1 MTANV
6 AQFSLVFGGPFHDL
20 LNRLRLLGPD
30 RLPTL
35 GAALTLTLIAWL
47 PPAFLSLADYWYS
60 ENSSALSYFSDYT
73 AHIRYLLAIGVMVVT
88 ERTAHQR
95 LTPIVNHFIDARLIR
110 DDHLE
115 RFGRV
120 LKRADDRSSSA
131 LAESAILAIVM
142 LVAILGTTLDLEL
155 GSEFDWDG
163 SVVDGHAEYSLAG
176 LWSHWISKPLFM
188 FLVLRWIWRFAVWA
202 LLLFKT
208 SRMRLRLVAYHPD
221 RSGGLGFLSVYPT
234 VFSGFI
240 FALSCLVAAQLVS
253 EIRRMG
259 IPVEQLQWMVL
270 AWIGLV
276 FLTFAGPLTVF
287 GHPLYKLREQAIF
300 NLGRI
305 ASEHQL
311 AFQQKWMESQAS
323 GGELLGSA
331 DVSSAA
337 DLAPIASSPYSL
349 RMFPITLS
357 VLIQLALSAGLPM
370 LAVVVTQMPL
380 REFLQRVLAAI
391 V

>member
-1 MTANV
+1 
-6 AQFSLVFGGPFHDL
+6 
-20 LNRLRLLGPD
+20 
-30 RLPTL
+30 
-35 GAALTLTLIAWL
+35 
-47 PPAFLSLADYWYS
+47 
-60 ENSSALSYFSDYT
+60 
-73 AHIRYLLAIGVMVVT
+73 
-88 ERTAHQR
+88 
-95 LTPIVNHFIDARLIR
+95 
-110 DDHLE
+110 
-115 RFGRV
+115 
-120 LKRADDRSSSA
+120 
-131 LAESAILAIVM
+131 
-142 LVAILGTTLDLEL
+142 
-155 GSEFDWDG
+155 
-163 SVVDGHAEYSLAG
+163 
-176 LWSHWISKPLFM
+176 M

-202 LLLFKT
+202 LLLFKI

-253 EIRRMG
+253 EIQGTG
-259 IPVEQLQWMVL
+259 IAVEQLQLMVL
-270 AWIGLV
+270 AWIGFV
-276 FLTFAGPLTVF
+276 FLIFAGPLTVF

-323 GGELLGSA
+323 GGDLLGSA

-370 LAVVVTQMPL
+370 LAVIVTQMPL
-380 REFLQRVLAAI
+380 SEFLKRVVAAI